1 MTPGGVLALVSQ
13 IAPEILA
20 VKAGSLVSLRLPV
33 DIDEIVRIMAIE
45 VIIFDLPDSIS
56 GVYTEIAGQP
66 YIGLNSKQSMTR
78 RRFTIAHELY
88 HFLTDFDSGEIAAMI
103 ESTRGLRLIEA
114 YANKF
119 AALLLMPEQPMRSL
133 WAKGICQKHLAEIFD
148 VSEQAMQIRMKDLGL
163 KTMSRKTSSHNHCKS
178 YCCELAKIQYI
189 AWQPYL
195 ETSLSSIEDEE
206 FHMPVRQ

>member
-1 MTPGGVLALVSQ
+1 MALVSQ

-20 VKAGSLVSLRLPV
+20 VQAGSLVSSRLPV

-45 VIIFDLPDSIS
+45 IVVFDLPDSIS

-66 YIGLNSKQSMTR
+66 YIGLNSKQSVTR

-119 AALLLMPEQPMRSL
+119 AAHLLMPEQAMRTL
-133 WAKGICQKHLAEIFD
+133 WARGICQKHLAEIFD
-148 VSEQAMQIRMKDLGL
+148 VSDQAMQIRMKDLSL
-163 KTMSRKTSSHNHCKS
+163 KASSRKASSPSHCKG
-178 YCCELAKIQYI
+178 YCCELAKIQRI
-189 AWQPYL
+189 AWQPYI
-195 ETSLSSIEDEE
+195 ETSLSSD
-206 FHMPVRQ
+206 